1 MISNITIL
9 TPAETFDL
17 TTLERAKLELG
28 LATSDTSQD
37 EFLTALIHDE
47 SEVFADLCKRTL
59 AQERVEE
66 KFDVSKSP
74 TTINLNRYP
83 VTTMESVVIDGVT
96 QDAATYDVLSRFGT
110 LSRAPRTML
119 PLPWSGVQLVATYI
133 AGYELL
139 TTLPRSIERAVLT
152 MVRARKYA
160 ASRDPAVS
168 SENVIG
174 VQSLGYF
181 GGGSGAAPEDSMP
194 SDVKSAVN
202 YYKDHRGIA

>member
-66 KFDVSKSP
+66 TFDVSMAP
-74 TTINLNRYP
+74 TAINLSRYP

-160 ASRDPAVS
+160 ASRDPAIR

-174 VQSLGYF
+174 VLSMSY
-181 GGGSGAAPEDSMP
+181 GGSSGDVTEDSLP
-194 SDVKSAVN
+194 PDVKSAVN